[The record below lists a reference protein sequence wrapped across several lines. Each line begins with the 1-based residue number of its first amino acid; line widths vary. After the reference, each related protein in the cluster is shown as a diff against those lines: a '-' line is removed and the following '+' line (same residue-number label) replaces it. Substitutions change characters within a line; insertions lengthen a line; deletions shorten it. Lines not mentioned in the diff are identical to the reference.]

1 MSELFI
7 QRPITTTLI
16 MAGIVLFGLIGYRAL
31 PVSDLPNVD
40 YPTIQVTAELPG
52 GSPETMASSVATP
65 LERQFSTIAGLNVV
79 SSTSTLGNTQIT
91 LQFDLSRNID
101 AAAQDVQTA
110 ISASSRQLPPGMPS
124 QPTLKKVN
132 PADQPI
138 VYLMVS
144 SPTLPL
150 SKVNEY
156 ADTSLAQR
164 LSTISGVAQVL
175 VTGEQKYAVRAQLDP
190 SALAIRGIGIDDVAN
205 ALQRGNTNL
214 PVGTLYGIHQNLTV
228 QANGQLMNAE
238 EYRQLIVAYR
248 NGAPVLLKELGGVID
263 SVENNRLAS
272 RYNGQ
277 QVVTL
282 TIQRQPGT
290 NTVAVVD
297 AIRNLLP
304 AFRQQLPASIKLDV
318 LYDRSESIRESVND
332 VQFSLLLAI
341 ALVVLVIFLFLRNV
355 RATIIPTLALPTSI
369 VFTFAVMYL
378 LGFSLDNLSLMALTL
393 SVGFVVDDAVVMLEN
408 IVRRMEEG
416 EGARE
421 AALKGSREIGFT
433 IISMTVSL
441 VAVFIPVLFLSGI
454 LGRLFREFAITISVA
469 ILVSGFVS
477 LSLTP
482 MLCSRL
488 LKSIRHRATKAT
500 VGEGSEDASVSG
512 PTPGSSAG
520 QPGWGGAVRE
530 GSSRNEDADET
541 SALPAKRLAWWQKT
555 ERAYDWLVGGYRWTL
570 QIVLEHRALTILIC
584 GVLFLVT
591 ILLFYLI
598 PKGFIPNDDTSR
610 IVGYTEAAEGISFE
624 EMSRH
629 QQQIVDIIRA
639 NSNVVG
645 VLSTVGQSDV
655 SAASNTGNILILL
668 KPLNQR
674 KQDVEAVIADLR
686 AKLGTIPGMRIYLQ
700 NPPLVQVGGQVTKSP
715 YQLTLQGPD
724 RNELYA
730 DATALQQKISKL
742 PQLLDVTSDIQTK
755 NPQLNVDID
764 RDKASALGITAQQIE
779 DALNDAYGTKQI
791 STIYATSNEYEVILE
806 VKPEYQQDPSA
817 LGSLYIHST
826 AGAATSSQTPQIQ
839 SALAQPSPVVV
850 SSAQPPAG
858 QSATTQT
865 AIQGRL
871 VPLGTVATLSRSVG
885 PLLVNHVGQL
895 SSATISFNLRP
906 GVSLSAATDEVQ
918 DLARQTLPP
927 TITTSFQGTAQIFQS
942 SLQNLTLL
950 LLVAVMVIYLV
961 LGILYES
968 FIHPFTILSGLPS
981 AGLGALL
988 ILLLF
993 GRELDVYAFVG
1004 LIMLIG
1010 IVEKN
1015 AIMMIDFALT
1025 AQREEG
1031 KPAEEAIF
1039 QACLIR
1045 FRPIMMTTMAALMG
1059 TLPIALG
1066 WGAGAESRRGLGLAV
1081 VGGLC
1086 VSQVVTLYLTPVVY
1100 LYFERAQEWF
1110 RRGKQRGAEPVAA
1123 EM

>member
-7 QRPITTTLI
+7 KRPITTTLI
-16 MAGIVLFGLIGYRAL
+16 MAGIVLFGSIGYRAL

-40 YPTIQVTAELPG
+40 YPTIQVVGELPG
-52 GSPETMASSVATP
+52 ASPETMASSVATP
-65 LERQFSTIAGLNVV
+65 LERQFSTIAGLDTV
-79 SSTSTLGNTQIT
+79 SSSSTLGNTQIT

-101 AAAQDVQTA
+101 GAAQDVQTA
-110 ISASSRQLPPGMPS
+110 IAAAARQLPTGMPS

-175 VTGEQKYAVRAQLDP
+175 VTGEQKYAVRVQLDP
-190 SALAIRGIGIDDVAN
+190 SALASRGIGIDDVAT

-228 QANGQLMNAE
+228 QANGQLTNAD
-238 EYRQLIVAYR
+238 EYRQLIIAYR
-248 NGAPVLLKELGGVID
+248 NGAPVVLRDLGNIID

-282 TIQRQPGT
+282 TVQRQPGT

-304 AFRQQLPASIKLDV
+304 VFRQQLPASIKLDV

-332 VQFSLLLAI
+332 VEFSLLLAI
-341 ALVVLVIFLFLRNV
+341 GLVVLVIFLFLRNV

-369 VFTFAVMYL
+369 VFTFAVMYML
-378 LGFSLDNLSLMALTL
+378 DFSLDNLSLMALTL

-408 IVRRMEEG
+408 IVRRMEDG
-416 EGARE
+416 ESAME

-488 LKSIRHRATKAT
+488 LKTIRGHRHDD
-500 VGEGSEDASVSG
+500 G
-512 PTPGSSAG
+512 
-520 QPGWGGAVRE
+520 RE
-530 GSSRNEDADET
+530 P
-541 SALPAKRLAWWQKT
+541 LPAGAHVDGQADHVDPPKGHRGHWWQIS
-555 ERAYDWLVGGYRWTL
+555 EHAYEWLIGGYRWTL
-570 QIVLEHRALTILIC
+570 QLALENRALTIIIC
-584 GVLFLVT
+584 AVLFGVT
-591 ILLFYLI
+591 IAFFYFI

-629 QQQIVDIIRA
+629 QQQMVDIIRG
-639 NSNVVG
+639 NPNVAG
-645 VLSTVGQSDV
+645 VLSTVGESDV
-655 SAASNTGNILILL
+655 SAASNTGNLLILL
-668 KPLNQR
+668 KPIAQR
-674 KQDVEAVIADLR
+674 KRGVEDVIQDLR
-686 AKLGTIPGMRIYLQ
+686 SKVSAVPGMRVYLQ

-724 RNELYA
+724 RKDLYA
-730 DATALQQKISKL
+730 NAEALQKKMAAL
-742 PQLLDVTSDIQTK
+742 PDLLDVTSDVQIR

-764 RDKASALGITAQQIE
+764 RDKASSVGVTVQQVE
-779 DALNDAYGTKQI
+779 GALNSAYGTQQI
-791 STIYATSNEYEVILE
+791 STIYATSNEYQVILE

-817 LGSLYIHST
+817 LGRLYIHATPSN
-826 AGAATSSQTPQIQ
+826 AGSSPTMAQETR
-839 SALAQPSPVVV
+839 AQPS
-850 SSAQPPAG
+850 SSLAQ
-858 QSATTQT
+858 QSTTTATSTSAAIGTVTVPQT
-865 AIQGRL
+865 TAAAAQGRL
-871 VPLGTVATLSRSVG
+871 VPLSTVATLSRSVG
-885 PLLVNHVGQL
+885 PLLVNHLGQL
-895 SSATISFNLRP
+895 SSATISFNLQP
-906 GVSLSAATDEVQ
+906 GVSLSAATDKVQ
-918 DLARQTLPP
+918 ELTKKSLPG
-927 TITTSFQGTAQIFQS
+927 TITTSLQGTAQIFQS

-950 LLVAVMVIYLV
+950 LLVAVLVIYLV

-988 ILLLF
+988 TLMLF

-1025 AQREEG
+1025 AQREGG
-1031 KPAEEAIF
+1031 KAPEEAIF

-1100 LYFERAQEWF
+1100 LYFERMQEWF
-1110 RRGKQRGAEPVAA
+1110 RRDRAREEAAVAEG
-1123 EM
+1123 

>member
-52 GSPETMASSVATP
+52 ASPETMASSVATP
-65 LERQFSTIAGLNVV
+65 LERQFSTIAGLSTV
-79 SSTSTLGNTQIT
+79 SSTSTLGNTSIT

-110 ISASSRQLPPGMPS
+110 IAQSTRQLPPGMPN

-156 ADTSLAQR
+156 ADTTLAQR

-175 VTGEQKYAVRAQLDP
+175 VTGEQKYAVRVQVDP
-190 SALAIRGIGIDDVAN
+190 SALAARGIGIDDVAT

-228 QANGQLMNAE
+228 QANGQLTNAE

-248 NGAPVLLKELGGVID
+248 NGAPVALRDLGDVVD

-272 RYNGQ
+272 RYNSQ

-304 AFRQQLPASIKLDV
+304 SFRQQLPASIKLDV

-341 ALVVLVIFLFLRNV
+341 GLVVLVIFLFLRNV
-355 RATIIPTLALPTSI
+355 RATFIPTLALPTSI
-369 VFTFAVMYL
+369 VFTFAIMYL

-416 EGARE
+416 EGAME

-433 IISMTVSL
+433 IVSMTVSL

-488 LKSIRHRATKAT
+488 LKAFSGHRPHD
-500 VGEGSEDASVSG
+500 E
-512 PTPGSSAG
+512 AG
-520 QPGWGGAVRE
+520 ARE
-530 GSSRNEDADET
+530 GASTAASET
-541 SALPAKRLAWWQKT
+541 PTYEHGRFWQAT

-570 QIVLEHRALTILIC
+570 QLSLENRGLTMLIC
-584 GVLFLVT
+584 TVLFGIT
-591 ILLFYLI
+591 IALFYVI
-598 PKGFIPNDDTSR
+598 PKGFIPTDDTSR
-610 IVGYTEAAEGISFE
+610 IVGYTEAVEGISFN

-629 QQQIVDIIRA
+629 QEQVVDIIRKDP
-639 NSNVVG
+639 NVLG
-645 VLSTVGQSDV
+645 VLSTVGESDI

-668 KPLNQR
+668 KPLHERR
-674 KQDVEAVIADLR
+674 KDVEAIIEDLR
-686 AKLGTIPGMRIYLQ
+686 PKVAAVPGMQIFLQ

-724 RNELYA
+724 RTELYA
-730 DATALQQKISKL
+730 NADALLKKMAAL

-764 RDKASALGITAQQIE
+764 RDKASAVGVTAQQIE
-779 DALNDAYGTKQI
+779 DALNNAYGTRQV
-791 STIYATSNEYEVILE
+791 STIYATSNEYQVIME
-806 VKPEYQQDPSA
+806 VKPEFQQDPSA
-817 LGSLYIHST
+817 LGHLYIHST
-826 AGAATSSQTPQIQ
+826 AAPSTASQVAQVQ
-839 SALAQPSPVVV
+839 SALAQPSPTVLN
-850 SSAQPPAG
+850 SIQQPAG
-858 QSATTQT
+858 LTTPGQT
-865 AIQGRL
+865 TQGRL
-871 VPLGTVATLSRSVG
+871 IPLSTVATFSRSVG
-885 PLLVNHVGQL
+885 PLLVNHLSQL
-895 SSATISFNLRP
+895 PSATISFNLRP
-906 GVSLSAATDEVQ
+906 GVSLSAATEQVQ
-918 DLARQTLPP
+918 ELAKKTLPA

-950 LLVAVMVIYLV
+950 MLVAVLVIYLV

-968 FIHPFTILSGLPS
+968 FIHPLTILSGLPS

-988 ILLLF
+988 TLLLF

-1025 AQREEG
+1025 AQREGG

-1039 QACLIR
+1039 DACLIR

-1066 WGAGAESRRGLGLAV
+1066 WGAGADSRRGLGLAV

-1100 LYFERAQEWF
+1100 LYFERAQEWIK
-1110 RRGKQRGAEPVAA
+1110 RRRRRREPAVA
-1123 EM
+1123 

>member
-16 MAGIVLFGLIGYRAL
+16 MAGIVLFGFIGYRAL

-52 GSPETMASSVATP
+52 ASPETMASSVATP
-65 LERQFSTIAGLNVV
+65 LERQFSTIAGLNTV
-79 SSTSTLGNTQIT
+79 SSTSTLGNTQVT

-110 ISASSRQLPPGMPS
+110 IAQSSRQLPTGMPN

-156 ADTSLAQR
+156 ADTTLAQR

-175 VTGEQKYAVRAQLDP
+175 VTGEQKYAVRVQVDP
-190 SALAIRGIGIDDVAN
+190 SALATRGIGIDDVAT

-228 QANGQLMNAE
+228 QANGQLTNAE

-248 NGAPVLLKELGGVID
+248 NGAPVALRDLGDVVD

-304 AFRQQLPASIKLDV
+304 SFRQQLPASIKLDV

-341 ALVVLVIFLFLRNV
+341 GLVVLVIFLFLRNV
-355 RATIIPTLALPTSI
+355 RATFIPTLALPTSI
-369 VFTFAVMYL
+369 VFTFAIMYL

-416 EGARE
+416 EGAME

-433 IISMTVSL
+433 IVSMTVSL

-469 ILVSGFVS
+469 ILVSCFVS

-488 LKSIRHRATKAT
+488 LKAFKHRSHLSEPPAIAGGS
-500 VGEGSEDASVSG
+500 VGTGRDAGESQ
-512 PTPGSSAG
+512 AG
-520 QPGWGGAVRE
+520 IP
-530 GSSRNEDADET
+530 
-541 SALPAKRLAWWQKT
+541 ALPPHGRFYEVT
-555 ERAYDWLVGGYRWTL
+555 ERAYDWLLGGYRKTL
-570 QIVLEHRALTILIC
+570 QMALENRALTLAIC

-591 ILLFYLI
+591 IALFYII
-598 PKGFIPNDDTSR
+598 PKGFIPNDDIGQ
-610 IVGYTEAAEGISFE
+610 IVGYTEAAEGISFA

-629 QQQIVDIIRA
+629 QEQIVDLIRKDP
-639 NSNVVG
+639 NVVG
-645 VLSTVGQSDV
+645 VLSTVGESDI

-668 KPLNQR
+668 KPANQR
-674 KQDVEAVIADLR
+674 KKDVDAIIDDLR
-686 AKLGTIPGMRIYLQ
+686 PRLSQVPGMRIYLQ
-700 NPPLVQVGGQVTKSP
+700 NPPLVQVGGQITKSP

-724 RNELYA
+724 QKELYA
-730 DATALQQKISKL
+730 NANLLLQKMAAL
-742 PQLLDVTSDIQTK
+742 PQLLDVTSDIQIR

-764 RDKASALGITAQQIE
+764 RDKAAAVGVTAQQIE
-779 DALNDAYGTKQI
+779 DALNDAYGTRQI
-791 STIYATSNEYEVILE
+791 STIYATSNEYQVILE

-817 LGSLYIHST
+817 LGQLYIHST
-826 AGAATSSQTPQIQ
+826 ATAATASQVSQVQ
-839 SALAQPSPVVV
+839 SAVAQPSPTIVT
-850 SSAQPPAG
+850 SAQAPAG
-858 QSATTQT
+858 LTTPGQT
-865 AIQGRL
+865 TTGRL
-871 VPLGTVATLSRSVG
+871 VPLSTVATFSRGVG
-885 PLLVNHVGQL
+885 PLLVNHLSQL
-895 SSATISFNLRP
+895 PSATISFNLRE

-918 DLARQTLPP
+918 ALARKTLPG

-950 LLVAVMVIYLV
+950 MLVAVLVIYLV

-988 ILLLF
+988 TLLVF

-1025 AQREEG
+1025 SQREEG

-1066 WGAGAESRRGLGLAV
+1066 WGAGAASRRGLGLAV
-1081 VGGLC
+1081 VGGLM

-1100 LYFERAQEWF
+1100 VYFERMQEWAS
-1110 RRGKQRGAEPVAA
+1110 RRRRSREPAVA
-1123 EM
+1123 

>member
-16 MAGIVLFGLIGYRAL
+16 MAGIVLFGFIGYRAL

-52 GSPETMASSVATP
+52 ASPETMASSVATP
-65 LERQFSTIAGLNVV
+65 LERQFSTIAGLNTV
-79 SSTSTLGNTQIT
+79 SSTSTLGNTSIT

-110 ISASSRQLPPGMPS
+110 IAQSSRQLPPGMPN

-156 ADTSLAQR
+156 ADTTLAQR

-175 VTGEQKYAVRAQLDP
+175 VTGEQKYAVRVQVDP
-190 SALAIRGIGIDDVAN
+190 SALAGRGIGIDDVAT

-228 QANGQLMNAE
+228 QANGQLTNAE
-238 EYRQLIVAYR
+238 EYRSLIVAYR
-248 NGAPVLLKELGGVID
+248 NGAPVALRDLGSVVD
-263 SVENNRLAS
+263 SVENNRLAT

-304 AFRQQLPASIKLDV
+304 FFRQQLPASIKLDV

-341 ALVVLVIFLFLRNV
+341 GLVVLVIFLFLRNV
-355 RATIIPTLALPTSI
+355 RATFIPTLALPTSI
-369 VFTFAVMYL
+369 VFTFAIMYL

-416 EGARE
+416 EGAME

-433 IISMTVSL
+433 IVSMTVSL

-482 MLCSRL
+482 MLCSRI
-488 LKSIRHRATKAT
+488 LKAFGHRD
-500 VGEGSEDASVSG
+500 GN
-512 PTPGSSAG
+512 PT
-520 QPGWGGAVRE
+520 VRE
-530 GSSRNEDADET
+530 GADDAGKDARAPA
-541 SALPAKRLAWWQKT
+541 ALQHGKFWQKT
-555 ERAYDWLVGGYRWTL
+555 ERAYEWLVGGYRWTL
-570 QIVLEHRALTILIC
+570 EIALEHRALTLAIC

-591 ILLFYLI
+591 IGLFYVI
-598 PKGFIPNDDTSR
+598 PKGFIPNDDISQ
-610 IVGYTEAAEGISFE
+610 IVGYTEAAEGISFT

-629 QQQIVDIIRA
+629 QEQIVDLIRKDP
-639 NSNVVG
+639 NVLG
-645 VLSTVGQSDV
+645 VLSTVGESDI
-655 SAASNTGNILILL
+655 SAASNSGNILVLL
-668 KPLNQR
+668 KPVHDR
-674 KQDVEAVIADLR
+674 KKDVEAIIQDLR
-686 AKLGTIPGMRIYLQ
+686 PKLSQVPGMRIYLQ

-730 DATALQQKISKL
+730 SANNLMRKMEAM

-764 RDKASALGITAQQIE
+764 RDKASAVGVTAQQIE
-779 DALNDAYGTKQI
+779 DALNDAYGTRQI
-791 STIYATSNEYEVILE
+791 STIYATSNEYQVILE
-806 VKPEYQQDPSA
+806 VKPEYQTDPSA
-817 LGSLYIHST
+817 LGQLYIHAT
-826 AGAATSSQTPQIQ
+826 AGPATASSVAQVQ
-839 SALAQPSPVVV
+839 SAMAAPSPVMV
-850 SSAQPPAG
+850 SSFQPPAG
-858 QSATTQT
+858 LTQPNQTTT
-865 AIQGRL
+865 GRL
-871 VPLGTVATLSRSVG
+871 VPLSTVATFSRGVG
-885 PLLVNHVGQL
+885 PLLVNHLSQL
-895 SSATISFNLRP
+895 PSATISFNLKP
-906 GVSLSAATDEVQ
+906 GVSLSAATDDVQ
-918 DLARQTLPP
+918 KLTKSTLPP

-950 LLVAVMVIYLV
+950 LLVAVLVIYLV

-988 ILLLF
+988 TLLIF

-1015 AIMMIDFALT
+1015 AIMMIDFALSS
-1025 AQREEG
+1025 QRQEG
-1031 KPAEEAIF
+1031 KPPEEAIF

-1066 WGAGAESRRGLGLAV
+1066 WGAGAASRRGLGLAV
-1081 VGGLC
+1081 VGGLM

-1100 LYFERAQEWF
+1100 LYFERMQAWF
-1110 RRGKQRGAEPVAA
+1110 ARRRKRELLTA
-1123 EM
+1123 

>member
-16 MAGIVLFGLIGYRAL
+16 MAGIVLFGFIGYRSL

-40 YPTIQVTAELPG
+40 YPTIQVSAELPG
-52 GSPETMASSVATP
+52 ASPETMASSVATP
-65 LERQFSTIAGLNVV
+65 LERQFSTIAGLNTV
-79 SSTSTLGNTQIT
+79 SSTSTLGNTQVT

-110 ISASSRQLPPGMPS
+110 ISQSARQLPPGMPS

-144 SPTLPL
+144 SPTLAL

-164 LSTISGVAQVL
+164 LSTITGVAQVL
-175 VTGEQKYAVRAQLDP
+175 VTGEQKYAVRVQLDP
-190 SALAIRGIGIDDVAN
+190 SALASRGIAMDDVAT

-228 QANGQLMNAE
+228 QANGQLMDAE
-238 EYRQLIVAYR
+238 SYRQLIVAYR
-248 NGAPVLLKELGGVID
+248 NGAPVSLRDLGNVID
-263 SVENNRLAS
+263 SVENSRLAS

-341 ALVVLVIFLFLRNV
+341 GLVVLVIFLFLRNV

-378 LGFSLDNLSLMALTL
+378 LDFSLDNLSLMALTL

-408 IVRRMEEG
+408 IVRRMEDG
-416 EGARE
+416 EGAME

-433 IISMTVSL
+433 IVSMTVSL
-441 VAVFIPVLFLSGI
+441 VAVFIPVLFLGGI
-454 LGRLFREFAITISVA
+454 LGRLFREFAVTISVA

-482 MLCSRL
+482 MLCSRI
-488 LKSIRHRATKAT
+488 LKAFSGHRHDHGREPLTT
-500 VGEGSEDASVSG
+500 DGVSS
-512 PTPGSSAG
+512 PT
-520 QPGWGGAVRE
+520 VRE
-530 GSSRNEDADET
+530 GIHPDRIE
-541 SALPAKRLAWWQKT
+541 PPKGAWWQKT
-555 ERAYDWLVGGYRWTL
+555 EHAYEWLVGGYRWTL
-570 QIVLEHRALTILIC
+570 QLALENRALTIIIC
-584 GVLFLVT
+584 GVLFVIT
-591 ILLFYLI
+591 IFFFYVI

-610 IVGYTEAAEGISFE
+610 IVGYTEAAEGISFD

-639 NSNVVG
+639 NPNVAG
-645 VLSTVGQSDV
+645 VLSTVGESDI
-655 SAASNTGNILILL
+655 SAASNTGNVLILL
-668 KPLNQR
+668 KPLSQR
-674 KQDVEAVIADLR
+674 RQDVEKVIEDLR
-686 AKLGTIPGMRIYLQ
+686 PKLASVPGMRIYLQ

-724 RNELYA
+724 RNELYRNA
-730 DATALQQKISKL
+730 EVLERKIAAL
-742 PQLLDVTSDIQTK
+742 PQLLDVASDIQIK

-764 RDKASALGITAQQIE
+764 RDKASTLGITAQQIE
-779 DALNDAYGTKQI
+779 DTLNSAYGTRQI
-791 STIYATSNEYEVILE
+791 STIYATSNEYQVILE
-806 VKPEYQQDPSA
+806 VKPEYQQDPEA
-817 LGSLYIHST
+817 LGRLYIHATPSG
-826 AGAATSSQTPQIQ
+826 AGSSPTLAQTLVAQPG
-839 SALAQPSPVVV
+839 SALAQPSLGAATSTQALTGVTT
-850 SSAQPPAG
+850 AMG
-858 QSATTQT
+858 QGATTAQT
-865 AIQGRL
+865 RL
-871 VPLGTVATLSRSVG
+871 VPLSTVATLSRSVG
-885 PLLVNHVGQL
+885 PLLVNHLGQL
-895 SSATISFNLRP
+895 PSATISFNLRP
-906 GVSLSAATDEVQ
+906 GVSLSDATDKVQ
-918 DLARQTLPP
+918 ELAKQTLPGSI
-927 TITTSFQGTAQIFQS
+927 TISLQGTAQIFQS

-988 ILLLF
+988 TLLIF

-1025 AQREEG
+1025 AQREGG
-1031 KPAEEAIF
+1031 KPPEEAIF

-1066 WGAGAESRRGLGLAV
+1066 WGAGAASRRGLGLAV

-1100 LYFERAQEWF
+1100 LYFERMQEWF
-1110 RRGKQRGAEPVAA
+1110 KRGKTAEEPAVA
-1123 EM
+1123 

>member
-16 MAGIVLFGLIGYRAL
+16 MAGIVLFGFIGYRAL

-52 GSPETMASSVATP
+52 GSPETMASSIATP
-65 LERQFSTIAGLNVV
+65 LERQFSTIAGLNTV

-110 ISASSRQLPPGMPS
+110 ISASARQLPPGMPS

-175 VTGEQKYAVRAQLDP
+175 VTGEQKYAVRVQVDP
-190 SALAIRGIGIDDVAN
+190 SALASRAIGIDDVAN

-228 QANGQLMNAE
+228 QANGQLTNAE

-248 NGAPVLLKELGGVID
+248 NGAPVMLRDLGDVID

-282 TIQRQPGT
+282 TVQRQPGT

-304 AFRQQLPASIKLDV
+304 SFRQQLPASIKLDV

-408 IVRRMEEG
+408 TVRRMEDG
-416 EGARE
+416 EGAME

-469 ILVSGFVS
+469 ILISGFVS

-488 LKSIRHRATKAT
+488 LKAIGHRR
-500 VGEGSEDASVSG
+500 EGDQDIDE
-512 PTPGSSAG
+512 AG
-520 QPGWGGAVRE
+520 VRSPAVRE
-530 GSSRNEDADET
+530 GSDTGKDAGEPQARMP
-541 SALPAKRLAWWQKT
+541 ALPGKWWEKT
-555 ERAYDWLVGGYRWTL
+555 ERAYEWLVGSYRWTL
-570 QIVLEHRALTILIC
+570 QVVLEHRGLTILIC
-584 GVLFLVT
+584 GILFLIT
-591 ILLFYLI
+591 IGLFYVV

-610 IVGYTEAAEGISFE
+610 IVGYTEAAEGISFA

-629 QQQIVDIIRA
+629 QEQLVDLIR
-639 NSNVVG
+639 SDPNVIG

-655 SAASNTGNILILL
+655 SAASNSGNILILL
-668 KPLNQR
+668 KPISQR
-674 KQDVEAVIADLR
+674 RKDVDTIIEDLR
-686 AKLGTIPGMRIYLQ
+686 PKLATVPGMRIFLQ

-724 RNELYA
+724 RTELYA
-730 DATALQQKISKL
+730 GADVLQKKMAAL
-742 PQLLDVTSDIQTK
+742 PQLLDVTSDIQIK

-764 RDKASALGITAQQIE
+764 RDKASALGVTAQQIE
-779 DALNDAYGTKQI
+779 DALNDAYGTRQI
-791 STIYATSNEYEVILE
+791 STIYATSNEYEVIME
-806 VKPEYQQDPSA
+806 VKPEYQRDPSA
-817 LGSLYIHST
+817 LGRLYIHST
-826 AGAATSSQTPQIQ
+826 LPASASQSAQLLSTPVQSTPQ
-839 SALAQPSPVVV
+839 VV
-850 SSAQPPAG
+850 SSTQAPAG
-858 QSATTQT
+858 QPAAGQST
-865 AIQGRL
+865 QGRL
-871 VPLGTVATLSRSVG
+871 IPLSTVATLSRSVG
-885 PLLVNHVGQL
+885 PLLVNHLSQL
-895 SSATISFNLRP
+895 PSATISFNLKP
-906 GVSLSAATDEVQ
+906 GVSLSSATDQVQ
-918 DLARQTLPP
+918 SLVKQTLPP

-950 LLVAVMVIYLV
+950 LLVAVLVIYLV

-988 ILLLF
+988 TLLLF

-1025 AQREEG
+1025 RQREEG

-1100 LYFERAQEWF
+1100 LYFERMQEWF
-1110 RRGKQRGAEPVAA
+1110 GRRRRSEQPAVA
-1123 EM
+1123 

>member
-52 GSPETMASSVATP
+52 ASPETMASSVATP
-65 LERQFSTIAGLNVV
+65 LERQFSTIAGLANV
-79 SSTSTLGNTQIT
+79 SSTSTLGNTQVT

-110 ISASSRQLPPGMPS
+110 IAQSSRQLPPGMPN

-156 ADTSLAQR
+156 ADTTLAQR

-175 VTGEQKYAVRAQLDP
+175 VTGEQKYAVRVQVDP
-190 SALAIRGIGIDDVAN
+190 SALAARGIGIDDVAT

-228 QANGQLMNAE
+228 QANGQLTNAE

-248 NGAPVLLKELGGVID
+248 NGAPVALRDLGDVVD

-341 ALVVLVIFLFLRNV
+341 GLVVLVIFLFLRNL
-355 RATIIPTLALPTSI
+355 RATFIPTLALPTSI
-369 VFTFAVMYL
+369 VFTFAIMYL

-416 EGARE
+416 EGAME

-433 IISMTVSL
+433 IVSMTVSL

-488 LKSIRHRATKAT
+488 LKAIGHGRNP
-500 VGEGSEDASVSG
+500 SVSEG
-512 PTPGSSAG
+512 ADDAERMSAVHG
-520 QPGWGGAVRE
+520 
-530 GSSRNEDADET
+530 
-541 SALPAKRLAWWQKT
+541 KFWQKT
-555 ERAYDWLVGGYRWTL
+555 ERAYEWLVGGYRWTL
-570 QIVLEHRALTILIC
+570 QIALDHRALTMLIC
-584 GVLFLVT
+584 GVLFLIT
-591 ILLFYLI
+591 IALFYVI
-598 PKGFIPNDDTSR
+598 PKGFIPTDDTSR
-610 IVGYTEAAEGISFE
+610 IVGYTEAAEGISFG

-629 QQQIVDIIRA
+629 QEQVVDIIRKDP
-639 NSNVVG
+639 NVLG
-645 VLSTVGQSDV
+645 VLSTVGLSDI

-668 KPLNQR
+668 KPVHDR
-674 KQDVEAVIADLR
+674 KKDAEAIIEDLR
-686 AKLGTIPGMRIYLQ
+686 PQVATVPGMRIFLQ

-724 RNELYA
+724 RKELYA
-730 DATALQQKISKL
+730 KADELLRKMAGL

-764 RDKASALGITAQQIE
+764 RDKASAVGVTAQQIE
-779 DALNDAYGTKQI
+779 DALNNAYGTRQV
-791 STIYATSNEYEVILE
+791 STIYATSNEYQVIME
-806 VKPEYQQDPSA
+806 VKPEFQQDPSA
-817 LGSLYIHST
+817 LGRLYIHST
-826 AGAATSSQTPQIQ
+826 APASTASQVAQVQ
-839 SALAQPSPVVV
+839 NALAQPTPIILN
-850 SSAQPPAG
+850 SAQQPAG
-858 QSATTQT
+858 LSQPGQTT
-865 AIQGRL
+865 QGRL
-871 VPLGTVATLSRSVG
+871 VPLSTVATFSRSVG
-885 PLLVNHVGQL
+885 PLLVNHLSQL
-895 SSATISFNLRP
+895 PSATISFNLRP
-906 GVSLSAATDEVQ
+906 GVSLSAATTEVEE
-918 DLARQTLPP
+918 LAKKTLPG

-950 LLVAVMVIYLV
+950 MLVAVLVIYLV

-968 FIHPFTILSGLPS
+968 FIHPLTILSGLPS

-988 ILLLF
+988 TLLIF

-1025 AQREEG
+1025 AQRERS

-1039 QACLIR
+1039 EACLIR

-1066 WGAGAESRRGLGLAV
+1066 WGAGASSRRGLGLAV

-1100 LYFERAQEWF
+1100 LYFEQAQEWIE
-1110 RRGKQRGAEPVAA
+1110 RRRRSRQVSEARA
-1123 EM
+1123 

>member
-1 MSELFI
+1 
-7 QRPITTTLI
+7 
-16 MAGIVLFGLIGYRAL
+16 
-31 PVSDLPNVD
+31 
-40 YPTIQVTAELPG
+40 
-52 GSPETMASSVATP
+52 
-65 LERQFSTIAGLNVV
+65 V

-110 ISASSRQLPPGMPS
+110 ISASARQLPPGMPT

-175 VTGEQKYAVRAQLDP
+175 VTGEQKYAVRVQVDP
-190 SALAIRGIGIDDVAN
+190 SSLASRGIGIDDVAT

-228 QANGQLMNAE
+228 QANGQITNAE
-238 EYRQLIVAYR
+238 GYRQLIVAYR
-248 NGAPVLLKELGGVID
+248 NGAPVMLRDLGNVID
-263 SVENNRLAS
+263 SVQNNRLAS

-282 TIQRQPGT
+282 TVQRQPGT
-290 NTVAVVD
+290 NTVAIVD

-304 AFRQQLPASIKLDV
+304 TFRQQLPASIKLDV
-318 LYDRSESIRESVND
+318 LYDRSESIRQSVND

-341 ALVVLVIFLFLRNV
+341 GLVVLVIFIFLRNV

-416 EGARE
+416 EGAME

-488 LKSIRHRATKAT
+488 LKAIGHRRGDHA
-500 VGEGSEDASVSG
+500 EDDR
-512 PTPGSSAG
+512 GSS
-520 QPGWGGAVRE
+520 PTVRE
-530 GSSRNEDADET
+530 GSSSKEDADET
-541 SALPAKRLAWWQKT
+541 SALPAKGKWWQKT
-555 ERAYDWLVGGYRWTL
+555 ERGYEWLVGGYRWTL
-570 QIVLEHRALTILIC
+570 QVVLEHRALTMLIC
-584 GVLFLVT
+584 GVLFLIT
-591 ILLFYLI
+591 IGLFYVI

-629 QQQIVDIIRA
+629 QEQVVELIRA
-639 NSNVVG
+639 DPNVVG
-645 VLSTVGQSDV
+645 VLSTVGFSDV
-655 SAASNTGNILILL
+655 SAASNSGNVLVLL
-668 KPLNQR
+668 KPINQR
-674 KQDVEAVIADLR
+674 KKDVDTIIEDLR
-686 AKLGTIPGMRIYLQ
+686 PRLATVPGMRIFLQ

-730 DATALQQKISKL
+730 NAEALQKKMAGL
-742 PQLLDVTSDIQTK
+742 PQLLDVTSDLQTK

-764 RDKASALGITAQQIE
+764 RDKASSLGVSAQQIE

-791 STIYATSNEYEVILE
+791 STIYATSNEYQVIME

-817 LGSLYIHST
+817 LGRLYIHST
-826 AGAATSSQTPQIQ
+826 TIAPSTTPSTQTQTALVQSTPQ
-839 SALAQPSPVVV
+839 VV
-850 SSAQPPAG
+850 SSSQSPAG
-858 QSATTQT
+858 QANQST
-865 AIQGRL
+865 QGRL
-871 VPLGTVATLSRSVG
+871 VPLSTVATLSRSVG
-885 PLLVNHVGQL
+885 PLLVNHLSQL
-895 SSATISFNLRP
+895 PSATISFNLRP
-906 GVSLSAATDEVQ
+906 GVSLSAATTEVQ
-918 DLARQTLPP
+918 TLANQTLPS

-950 LLVAVMVIYLV
+950 MLVAVLVIYLV

-988 ILLLF
+988 TLLVF

-1025 AQREEG
+1025 SQREEG

-1100 LYFERAQEWF
+1100 LYFERMQEWLQ
-1110 RRGKQRGAEPVAA
+1110 RRRRRSEQPAVA
-1123 EM
+1123 

>member
-1 MSELFI
+1 MSRLFI
-7 QRPITTTLI
+7 QRPITTTLV
-16 MAGIVLFGLIGYRAL
+16 MAGIVLFGIIGYRAL

-40 YPTIQVTAELPG
+40 YPTIQVTASLLG
-52 GSPETMASSVATP
+52 ASPETMASSVATP
-65 LERQFSTIAGLNVV
+65 LERQFSTIAGLNIV

-110 ISASSRQLPPGMPS
+110 IASAVRQLPPGMPTP
-124 QPTLKKVN
+124 PTLKKVN

-138 VYLMVS
+138 IYLRVS

-150 SKVNEY
+150 SQVNEF
-156 ADTSLAQR
+156 ADTSIAQR

-175 VTGEQKYAVRAQLDP
+175 VTGQQKYAVRAQLDP
-190 SALAIRGIGIDDVAN
+190 SELATRNLGLDDVAT
-205 ALQRGNTNL
+205 ALQRGNSNL
-214 PVGTLYGIHQNLTV
+214 PVGTIYGIHQTLTV
-228 QANGQLMNAE
+228 QANGQLTNAE
-238 EYRQLIVAYR
+238 AYRQLIVAYH
-248 NGAPVLLKELGGVID
+248 NGAPVQLKDLGDVID

-290 NTVAVVD
+290 NPVAVVD

-304 AFRQQLPASIKLDV
+304 TFRQQLPRSIDLDV
-318 LYDRSESIRESVND
+318 LYDRSNSIRESVND

-341 ALVVLVIFLFLRNV
+341 TLVVLVIFLFLRNV
-355 RATIIPTLALPTSI
+355 RATIIPALALPTSI
-369 VFTFAVMYL
+369 VFTFALMYL

-408 IVRRMEEG
+408 IVRRMESG
-416 EGARE
+416 EAAMQ
-421 AALKGSREIGFT
+421 AALKGSTEIGFT
-433 IISMTVSL
+433 IVSMTVSL
-441 VAVFIPVLFLSGI
+441 VAVFIPVLFLGGI
-454 LGRLFREFAITISVA
+454 LGRLFREFAITISIA
-469 ILVSGFVS
+469 ILISGFVS

-488 LKSIRHRATKAT
+488 LKA
-500 VGEGSEDASVSG
+500 VGF
-512 PTPGSSAG
+512 
-520 QPGWGGAVRE
+520 QKRLGGAPE
-530 GSSRNEDADET
+530 SSSPPADDSPERKDADEMPE
-541 SALPAKRLAWWQKT
+541 LPASRSRWWQFT
-555 ERAYDWLVGGYRWTL
+555 ERAYDKMAGGYRWTL
-570 QIVLEHRALTILIC
+570 QRVLEHRALTVLISAA
-584 GVLFLVT
+584 VFVVT
-591 ILLFYLI
+591 VLLFYVI
-598 PKGFIPNDDTSR
+598 PKGFIPNDDTGQ
-610 IVGYTEAAEGISFE
+610 IVGYTEAAEGISFT

-629 QQQIVDIIRA
+629 QEQMVDIIRR
-639 NSNVVG
+639 NQNVIG

-668 KPLNQR
+668 KPASQR
-674 KQDVEAVIADLR
+674 HEGVDEIIETLR
-686 AKLGTIPGMRIYLQ
+686 PQVATVPGMRIFLQ

-724 RNELYA
+724 RNELYRNA
-730 DATALQQKISKL
+730 EALEQKIAAL
-742 PQLLDVTSDIQTK
+742 PGLLDVTSDIQTH
-755 NPQLNVDID
+755 NPQLNVEID
-764 RDKASALGITAQQIE
+764 RDKAGALGITAQQIE
-779 DALNDAYGTKQI
+779 DTLNNAYGTRQV
-791 STIYATSNEYEVILE
+791 STIYASTNEYQVILE
-806 VKPEYQQDPSA
+806 VKPQFQHDPSA
-817 LGSLYIHST
+817 LGKLYVRAS
-826 AGAATSSQTPQIQ
+826 
-839 SALAQPSPVVV
+839 PSPA
-850 SSAQPPAG
+850 SSTSVTTLVQQSNPQTYSLQQPAG
-858 QSATTQT
+858 QSSVAQSI
-865 AIQGRL
+865 AGQAVL
-871 VPLGTVATLSRSVG
+871 VPLSTVAKLSTSVG
-885 PLLVNHVGQL
+885 PLLVNHLGQL
-895 SSATISFNLRP
+895 PSATISFNLRP
-906 GVSLSAATDEVQ
+906 GVSLSSATEKVQ
-918 DLARQTLPP
+918 ELAKQTLPT
-927 TITTSFQGTAQIFQS
+927 TITPGFQGTAQIFQS
-942 SLQNLTLL
+942 SLSNLTLL

-988 ILLLF
+988 TLLLF
-993 GRELDVYAFVG
+993 GRELDVYGFVG

-1031 KPAEEAIF
+1031 KGAEAAIY

-1081 VGGLC
+1081 VGGLA
-1086 VSQVVTLYLTPVVY
+1086 VSQVLTLYLTPVVY
-1100 LYFERAQEWF
+1100 IYFEQFQEWLW
-1110 RRGKQRGAEPVAA
+1110 RSRKSDAGGEAAVAES
-1123 EM
+1123 